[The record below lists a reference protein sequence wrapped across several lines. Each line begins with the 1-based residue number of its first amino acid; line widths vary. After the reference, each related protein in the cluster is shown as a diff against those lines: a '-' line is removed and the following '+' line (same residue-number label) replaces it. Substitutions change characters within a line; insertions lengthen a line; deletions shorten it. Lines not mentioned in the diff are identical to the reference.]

1 MKNMKQYVSDTC
13 EVICE
18 DNGRKFVAD
27 ILRFK
32 TNQYLTV
39 AIERSIKIELKWNRK
54 IYEGNFGGK
63 SWVSEGPSVQN
74 VKQGRY

>member
-1 MKNMKQYVSDTC
+1 MRQYVDDTC

-27 ILRFK
+27 ILSFRK
-32 TNQYLTV
+32 DQHLTI
-39 AIERSIKIELKWNRK
+39 ALEKSIKIELRWNRR

-63 SWVSEGPSVQN
+63 SFVSEGPVITNS
-74 VKQGRY
+74 KQGRY